1 MHFNRMPYH
10 QSYDFK
16 DLSCFLAADTIALHL
31 NRCKG
36 IGRKI
41 VQSWASNKPPVIV
54 AEENTRSGII
64 VPMQNSSV
72 AERALMK
79 NLYSL
84 AASNKA
90 NIYRDED
97 VGFPIVRQVRA
108 LDKIRDAMKG
118 ERPAFDRGLF
128 FMINNF
134 LFMIDHG
141 EKIGKRAAWIIGKY
155 VNPRQLAGIFIE
167 QMDEGLD
174 VSASKIPIIPL
185 TYGTKQ
191 PLLWHNQGLYHDLS
205 INGPK
210 KYSIHFIGNYT
221 TSKNRQRQAEIITQI
236 PNSRI
241 EHRGNRKR
249 LTFDEYMRDMA
260 MAHIVW
266 CPPGGRP
273 KTHREIEAM
282 CCEIA
287 VLMPKQHIVEQEI
300 LTPDIH
306 YICVRDDHSDV
317 RNKVQHYLSNPEQLA
332 EIAYGGRMWYERN
345 ASDNARAKYIL
356 ENALKIIA
364 RIK

>member
-1 MHFNRMPYH
+1 
-10 QSYDFK
+10 
-16 DLSCFLAADTIALHL
+16 
-31 NRCKG
+31 
-36 IGRKI
+36 
-41 VQSWASNKPPVIV
+41 
-54 AEENTRSGII
+54 
-64 VPMQNSSV
+64 MQNSSV

-84 AASNKA
+84 AVSNKA
-90 NIYRDED
+90 NVYRDED
-97 VGFPIVRQVRA
+97 VGFPIARRIA
-108 LDKIRDAMKG
+108 ILDKIRDQTKK

-128 FMINNF
+128 FMVKNF

-141 EKIGKRAAWIIGKY
+141 EKVGNRAAWIIGKY
-155 VNPRQLAGIFIE
+155 VNPHQLAGIFIE

-174 VSASKIPIIPL
+174 TSASKVPVIPL
-185 TYGTKQ
+185 AYGTKQ

-210 KYSIHFIGNYT
+210 KHSVHFIGNYT
-221 TSKNRQRQAEIITQI
+221 TSKSRKHQAEMMSQI
-236 PNSRI
+236 PNSKI
-241 EHRGNRKR
+241 EHRGNAKR

-260 MAHIVW
+260 MSHIVW
-266 CPPGGRP
+266 CPSGGRP

-287 VLMPKQHIVEQEI
+287 VLMPKQRITEQES
-300 LTPDIH
+300 LTPDVH
-306 YICVRDDHSDV
+306 YICVKDDHSDA
-317 RNKVQHYLSNPEQLA
+317 RKKVQHYLNSPEQLA

-345 ASDNARAKYIL
+345 ASDSARAKYII